1 MKKYTFI
8 VTSALSA
15 ILLLSACNSTEDS
28 NPVNEEETTGS
39 VNEQTNTQNSASD
52 SADTIVDDSTQ
63 ETTPSTNS
71 TQHVENSEQEEVE
84 TTMTQSPEQDYEI
97 ALAQGF
103 SIEGEEPGR
112 DMLVYDEDDQYSMR
126 IEVFA
131 KDETNY
137 EEMAQQTEHT
147 VAITAPEGQ
156 YTPYELEPLLASH
169 KDILNAAGYVVTY
182 TEDDDQVVTVIFEK
196 ESKIVRLTIFDTTA
210 AEMTNTFLQ
219 MGFTIQ

>member
-1 MKKYTFI
+1 MKKYTFV
-8 VTSALSA
+8 VTSALSV

-39 VNEQTNTQNSASD
+39 VNEQTNTQNSATD
-52 SADTIVDDSTQ
+52 SADTTVDDST
-63 ETTPSTNS
+63 EEATPSNNTIQYVKNG
-71 TQHVENSEQEEVE
+71 EQKEVE

-103 SIEGEEPGR
+103 SVVGEEPGR

-137 EEMAQQTEHT
+137 EEMAQQTENT

-156 YTPYELEPLLASH
+156 YAPYDLESLLDSH
-169 KDILNAAGYVVTY
+169 KDILNATGYVVTY

-196 ESKIVRLTIFDTTA
+196 QSKIVRLTIFDTTA
-210 AEMTNTFLQ
+210 AEMTNAFLQ